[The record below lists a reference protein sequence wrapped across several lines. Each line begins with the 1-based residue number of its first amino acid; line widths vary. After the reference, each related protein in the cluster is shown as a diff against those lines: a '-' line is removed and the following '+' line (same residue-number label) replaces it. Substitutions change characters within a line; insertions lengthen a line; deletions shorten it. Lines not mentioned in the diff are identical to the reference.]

1 MKRLR
6 VIAMAACG
14 KSCWGSSSGWAVWRS
29 REPGDRWGGLVRPA
43 GAGELPPGGGQRR
56 PGGGEHRPGRHAAV
70 RTGEGRAVCQAQ
82 ARHREGVSGRWT
94 GGAGQ
99 NRHPGRGG
107 AAADP
112 FRDPDRD
119 VPPSGSPGRAAAL
132 AGSGPAAGGG
142 GNGARALPP
151 GDLPRGNG
159 RGRPAAGVGGAAC
172 GAAGDQRRQAA
183 AIPAAPLPPGGGG
196 AGNGGP
202 AGPRLQRGCFS
213 GGHRHG
219 GSGSE
224 ADRPAAGG
232 APAQAGGGR
241 GGHCG
246 ERPGAGH
253 PADLR
258 GPADSGDRSGERG
271 GAGCLPTGPL
281 SSSRDGPRRS
291 AWQT

>member
-1 MKRLR
+1 
-6 VIAMAACG
+6 
-14 KSCWGSSSGWAVWRS
+14 
-29 REPGDRWGGLVRPA
+29 
-43 GAGELPPGGGQRR
+43 
-56 PGGGEHRPGRHAAV
+56 
-70 RTGEGRAVCQAQ
+70 
-82 ARHREGVSGRWT
+82 
-94 GGAGQ
+94 
-99 NRHPGRGG
+99 
-107 AAADP
+107 
-112 FRDPDRD
+112 
-119 VPPSGSPGRAAAL
+119 
-132 AGSGPAAGGG
+132 
-142 GNGARALPP
+142 GARALPP

-271 GAGCLPTGPL
+271 GAAAYRRDHCLLRGMGP
-281 SSSRDGPRRS
+281 
-291 AWQT
+291 

>member
-1 MKRLR
+1 MDWRRRPKPSPRT
-6 VIAMAACG
+6 
-14 KSCWGSSSGWAVWRS
+14 WGSGCGPFPGS
-29 REPGDRWGGLVRPA
+29 RPRCPA
-43 GAGELPPGGGQRR
+43 FRL
-56 PGGGEHRPGRHAAV
+56 
-70 RTGEGRAVCQAQ
+70 
-82 ARHREGVSGRWT
+82 
-94 GGAGQ
+94 AGQ
-99 NRHPGRGG
+99 GCC
-107 AAADP
+107 
-112 FRDPDRD
+112 
-119 VPPSGSPGRAAAL
+119 L

-224 ADRPAAGG
+224 ADRPQLEELQRRREEAEAAIAESARERDTLRTYADRLTAETARESAAERLLTDRDHCLLRGMGPGGAHGRRERPAGAPGLCLGGGGSRAGG
-232 APAQAGGGR
+232 V
-241 GGHCG
+241 
-246 ERPGAGH
+246 
-253 PADLR
+253 
-258 GPADSGDRSGERG
+258 SG
-271 GAGCLPTGPL
+271 GA
-281 SSSRDGPRRS
+281 R
-291 AWQT
+291 